1 VTLAD
6 LVAEFCSGDL
16 FWTPRGSDVWLLTL
30 SAKWRNNQCQMPDE
44 LNDSEGELGM
54 TTKTKT
60 PKLSASELRR
70 APSAVSKRSGA
81 RPRSAVMVHQD
92 IQRGLAFQELEAFQ
106 QRSQLPLSAIQRVSL
121 LPPRTWQRRKSEGRL
136 KAVESDR
143 LWRLLR
149 LFAKATELF
158 EGNSPAASAWF
169 QQPVEGLGGCTPLE
183 MAETEVGA
191 REVEELI
198 GRLEHGVFS

>member
-1 VTLAD
+1 MA
-6 LVAEFCSGDL
+6 
-16 FWTPRGSDVWLLTL
+16 
-30 SAKWRNNQCQMPDE
+30 
-44 LNDSEGELGM
+44 
-54 TTKTKT
+54 TKTKT
-60 PKLSASELRR
+60 SKVSAPELRR
-70 APSAVSKRSGA
+70 TSSTVSKRSGA
-81 RPRSAVMVHQD
+81 KSRPVIVHHQD

-143 LWRLLR
+143 LWRLVR
-149 LFAKATELF
+149 LFGKATELF

-169 QQPVEGLGGCTPLE
+169 QQPIEGLGGCTPLE